1 MVGLRTGGAEGLDD
15 ISPVN
20 ISHVR
25 SLARRISWRLAA
37 SMPAVVVIAEHELR
51 NGGTDMERTQWLIQT
66 VLALAALI
74 RLLVSGRRN
83 GWI

>member
-1 MVGLRTGGAEGLDD
+1 
-15 ISPVN
+15 
-20 ISHVR
+20 
-25 SLARRISWRLAA
+25 
-37 SMPAVVVIAEHELR
+37 
-51 NGGTDMERTQWLIQT
+51 MERTQWLIQT

>member
-1 MVGLRTGGAEGLDD
+1 
-15 ISPVN
+15 
-20 ISHVR
+20 
-25 SLARRISWRLAA
+25 
-37 SMPAVVVIAEHELR
+37 MPAVVVIAEHELR
-51 NGGTDMERTQWLIQT
+51 KGGTDVERTQWLIQT